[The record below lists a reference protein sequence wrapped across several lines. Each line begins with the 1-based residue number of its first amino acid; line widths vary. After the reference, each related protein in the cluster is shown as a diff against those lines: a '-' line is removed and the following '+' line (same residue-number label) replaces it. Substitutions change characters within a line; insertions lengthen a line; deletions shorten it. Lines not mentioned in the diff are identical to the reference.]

1 MLPTTT
7 SQTTTSPPSTTMV
20 TTTAN
25 QSTTTSTS
33 PSFSILK
40 STLDP
45 ELFAAHVAPLTTAAP
60 QPPMFTFMSNI
71 TTKSSLVTKHPPNKT
86 AVLPTTDQHTTTT
99 TALPIT
105 SILNSK
111 LDTGPYYVLALN
123 AKISTTLSMETD
135 SATILN
141 LIKDELMRQGLPPD
155 IIVEL
160 LSSGAVKFT
169 TASP

>member
-1 MLPTTT
+1 
-7 SQTTTSPPSTTMV
+7 MV

-25 QSTTTSTS
+25 QSTTTTTP

-45 ELFAAHVAPLTTAAP
+45 GPFAAPVAPLTTAAP
-60 QPPMFTFMSNI
+60 QPPMLTFMSNI
-71 TTKSSLVTKHPPNKT
+71 TTTSSLMITHQPNKT
-86 AVLPTTDQHTTTT
+86 AVLPTTDQPTT
-99 TALPIT
+99 TALPTT

-111 LDTGPYYVLALN
+111 LDAGPYYVLALN
-123 AKISTTLSMETD
+123 AKISTTLSMEND
-135 SATILN
+135 SATIIN
-141 LIKDELMRQGLPPD
+141 LIKDELMRQGLPSD

-169 TASP
+169 TVSP